1 MYLDIKKLKE
11 DLIKL
16 KEEEYYLGGFKTS
29 LIEITEIESASDESL
44 IEIAMNNNFNISNYL
59 VKIKR
64 K

>member
-16 KEEEYYLGGFKTS
+16 KEEEYYLGGFGSS

>member
-11 DLIKL
+11 DLINL
-16 KEEEYYLGGFKTS
+16 KEEEYYLGDFKSS
-29 LIEITEIESASDESL
+29 LIEIIEIESASDESL